1 MTIEALSVLVIFVFT
16 YFMLIAGK
24 IRGSIIAFTMGLLV
38 FVVKIVEKFEPEDI
52 GKIIDFDTIGLLFGM
67 MIIVGIMKSTGF
79 FQFIAVHVVKLSH
92 ANFRTIFFRFS
103 MVVALFSAFLDNVT
117 TILLFSP
124 LVFFITDTIGVDP
137 SLFIFTLMF
146 SANIGGAATLIGD
159 PPNLLVGSASGKSF
173 LDFIIVMAPVA
184 ISNMVILLFMSRIFN
199 PNYFSKIRKD
209 ELKKLTE
216 LDPKKAITDKK
227 LFLESTIV
235 FSMVIFGF
243 ILHEVFDYKM
253 ALISIFGAAVLL
265 LISGKTFEEVAKEV
279 EWDTLFFFMGLF
291 MLAHA
296 MEEVGLIEKF
306 TNFFLSLSNDPII
319 LALSMIWI
327 GGFLSAFIGAVPT
340 VTVMIPMVKK
350 MVSMGLPDYLWWA
363 LAMGASY
370 GGNATI
376 TGTAANMVGVGLLE
390 SHRRKRIS
398 YVGFMKYGFPVMIFS
413 LTTASFFILLLS
425 EFSK

>member
-79 FQFIAVHVVKLSH
+79 FQFVAVHVVKLSH
-92 ANFRTIFFRFS
+92 ANFKTIFFRFS

-199 PNYFSKIRKD
+199 LIIFRKSGRIGSKSSRN
-209 ELKKLTE
+209 
-216 LDPKKAITDKK
+216 
-227 LFLESTIV
+227 
-235 FSMVIFGF
+235 
-243 ILHEVFDYKM
+243 
-253 ALISIFGAAVLL
+253 SI
-265 LISGKTFEEVAKEV
+265 
-279 EWDTLFFFMGLF
+279 
-291 MLAHA
+291 
-296 MEEVGLIEKF
+296 
-306 TNFFLSLSNDPII
+306 
-319 LALSMIWI
+319 
-327 GGFLSAFIGAVPT
+327 
-340 VTVMIPMVKK
+340 
-350 MVSMGLPDYLWWA
+350 
-363 LAMGASY
+363 
-370 GGNATI
+370 
-376 TGTAANMVGVGLLE
+376 
-390 SHRRKRIS
+390 RRK
-398 YVGFMKYGFPVMIFS
+398 P
-413 LTTASFFILLLS
+413 
-425 EFSK
+425 